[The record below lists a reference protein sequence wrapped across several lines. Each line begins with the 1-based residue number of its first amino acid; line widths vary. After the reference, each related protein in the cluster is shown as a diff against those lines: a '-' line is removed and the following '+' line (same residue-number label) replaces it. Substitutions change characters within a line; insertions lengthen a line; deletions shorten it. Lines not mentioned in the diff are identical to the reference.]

1 MLAKENSDLEL
12 IQGVVEGR
20 EEAFEELLQRY
31 SSKVLNLALRITRSN
46 EDAEEVLQDVFVT
59 IFKKVRGFEQKSA
72 FSSWLYRVT
81 LNTAFMKLRA
91 RNRRKAISLEDIDP
105 HVRMNWVSKR
115 SDSADIEF
123 ISTRHEVRHAI
134 EEAVEQLPQDYRA
147 IFILRD
153 VDGLSN
159 QAVSE
164 VLKLSVPAI
173 KSRLHRSRVMLRE
186 KLQNYFNE
194 FTAQVSV
201 A

>member
-1 MLAKENSDLEL
+1 MVTIEKSDIEL
-12 IQGVVEGR
+12 VEGVKLGKI
-20 EEAFEELLQRY
+20 EDFEELLQRY
-31 SSKVLNLALRITRSN
+31 TSKVLNLALRITRSH
-46 EDAEEVLQDVFVT
+46 EDAEEVLQDVFIT
-59 IFKKVRGFEQKSA
+59 IHRKVQSFEKKSA

-81 LNTAFMKLRA
+81 LNTAFMKIRA

-115 SDSADIEF
+115 SDAADTDF
-123 ISTRHEVRHAI
+123 IQTRHEVREAI
-134 EEAVEQLPQDYRA
+134 EAAVEALPRDYRA

-164 VLKLSVPAI
+164 VLQLSVPAI

-186 KLQNYFNE
+186 KLQGYL
-194 FTAQVSV
+194 SDV
-201 A
+201 AVPVHA